1 MNSCQRLKTLNSTI
15 NHLIAWY
22 AAITKKPHGQKKALA
37 IAVKNNKAIKCW
49 SMLEERCAR
58 THSLPKLGQH
68 QAHSA
73 EYE

>member
-1 MNSCQRLKTLNSTI
+1 MPPLL
-15 NHLIAWY
+15 
-22 AAITKKPHGQKKALA
+22 KKPHGQKKALA
-37 IAVKNNKAIKCW
+37 IAVKNNKAIKRW

-58 THSLPKLGQH
+58 THSLPKLGQY